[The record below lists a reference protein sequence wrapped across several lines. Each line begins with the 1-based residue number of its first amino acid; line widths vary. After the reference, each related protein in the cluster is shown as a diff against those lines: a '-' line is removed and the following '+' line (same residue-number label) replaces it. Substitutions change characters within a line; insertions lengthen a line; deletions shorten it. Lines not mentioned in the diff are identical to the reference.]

1 MIFNYFQLSFPSFL
15 FFYYPLHHQ
24 KNNIYLS
31 IYLFFILFF
40 KKNLEDIDEALV
52 DLALLALAD
61 ALGDPDDVADL
72 LLLELEVRVED
83 AVPHLRLEGELVE
96 LHLLLEERVL
106 ERPVRRPDV
115 LEQLPVVREVAH
127 GLAHLLQLV
136 SLRELGRPR
145 GVQVPKVGVEL
156 GAVVLRELSPERV
169 DSDGDSS
176 SISLK
181 LKNNNIIIINIQI
194 YIYFKNCFFAQ

>member
-15 FFYYPLHHQ
+15 FFIIPSTT
-24 KNNIYLS
+24 KKTIF
-31 IYLFFILFF
+31 IYLFIYFLFF
-40 KKNLEDIDEALV
+40 IFYLNLEDIDEALV

-156 GAVVLRELSPERV
+156 GAVVLRELSPEGV

-181 LKNNNIIIINIQI
+181 LKII
-194 YIYFKNCFFAQ
+194 K